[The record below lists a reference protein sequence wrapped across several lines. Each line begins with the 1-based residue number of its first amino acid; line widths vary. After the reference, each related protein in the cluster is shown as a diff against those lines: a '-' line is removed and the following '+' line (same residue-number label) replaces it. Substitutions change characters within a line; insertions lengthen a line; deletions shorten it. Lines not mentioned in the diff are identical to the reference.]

1 MSYKNAV
8 SLSKIFDL
16 LLQSSDFTVISTKIF
31 LNFYNQVL
39 PVSTFITSQFTKMFN
54 LKHKSL
60 WKLRST
66 TRLPESLKIIWI
78 G

>member
-16 LLQSSDFTVISTKIF
+16 LLQSSDFKVISTKIF

-66 TRLPESLKIIWI
+66 TRLLESLKITWI

>member
-16 LLQSSDFTVISTKIF
+16 LLQSSDFKVISTKIF

-39 PVSTFITSQFTKMFN
+39 PVSTFITSQFTKIFN

>member
-39 PVSTFITSQFTKMFN
+39 PVSTFITSQFTKIFN

>member
-16 LLQSSDFTVISTKIF
+16 LLQSSDFTVILTKIF

-39 PVSTFITSQFTKMFN
+39 PVSTFITSQFTKIFN

>member
-66 TRLPESLKIIWI
+66 TRLLESLKITWI

>member
-16 LLQSSDFTVISTKIF
+16 LLQSSDFKVISTKIF

-60 WKLRST
+60 WKLRLT
-66 TRLPESLKIIWI
+66 TRLLESLKITWI

>member
-16 LLQSSDFTVISTKIF
+16 LLQSSDFTVILTKIF

-39 PVSTFITSQFTKMFN
+39 PVSTFITSQFTKIFN

-60 WKLRST
+60 WKLRLT

>member
-66 TRLPESLKIIWI
+66 TRLLESLNITWI